1 MRATAGRPLPARPSP
16 PDSLR
21 CRTDAGVRAGA
32 RQAARPPGRRRGNR
46 AGTHGEHTVAGPH
59 LSLPA
64 RPGVVGHAVTA
75 GRISPVTDR
84 RMPRSSSRPEE
95 PEWLDATRVLL
106 ALATGRPMGAYN
118 TVP

>member
-1 MRATAGRPLPARPSP
+1 M
-16 PDSLR
+16 
-21 CRTDAGVRAGA
+21 
-32 RQAARPPGRRRGNR
+32 
-46 AGTHGEHTVAGPH
+46 
-59 LSLPA
+59 
-64 RPGVVGHAVTA
+64 TA

-118 TVP
+118 TVPEAARGVLSYVQRQCAELDAARAEIEQLRAVADTARDIVREGERADLMNILKQRLRTLD